1 VPDYNPQ
8 KYKVSPG
15 LSELITLKLAT
26 KPIIVMEVWNYIK
39 VSKLEKKTCLS
50 VTKSTISNINY
61 KMNRTRES

>member
-1 VPDYNPQ
+1 VDVNARVILVPDYNPQ

-39 VSKLEKKTCLS
+39 VSKVEKKNNVFLLLS
-50 VTKSTISNINY
+50 LLSAT
-61 KMNRTRES
+61 